1 MISLLLTLI
10 SGIQVAFA
18 PSEVTVLEGS
28 PAQVCAVIANGQIDR
43 AVSIRFNVLQNTG
56 TATSFGK

>member
-1 MISLLLTLI
+1 MLLFFTLTA
-10 SGIQVAFA
+10 GVQVAFA
-18 PSEVTVLEGS
+18 PSEVTALEGS

-43 AVSIRFNVLQNTG
+43 SVSIRFNVRQNTG